1 MVASVSTVRQVRL
14 AGARTRP
21 AGLRRT
27 TVVPGK
33 TTLDVFARDIAAL
46 ADHVGIGRLV
56 IVGLS
61 MGGQIAMEFCRQY
74 PQRVR
79 GLVLAATTPQAET
92 AEGKVNRNAMADR
105 LLREG
110 LVPYAEEVLT
120 KMVAPRNI
128 EALPAVAEKVMG
140 MMRSAPSKRRRRFAR
155 PGRTSR
161 LSGHP
166 GRSRCAGP
174 RRRRGRGWF
183 HHRADADLM
192 HGLLRNSELCWMPGV
207 GHMPNLEREAEFN
220 AALKRFLASVFA
232 AA

>member
-1 MVASVSTVRQVRL
+1 
-14 AGARTRP
+14 
-21 AGLRRT
+21 
-27 TVVPGK
+27 
-33 TTLDVFARDIAAL
+33 
-46 ADHVGIGRLV
+46 
-56 IVGLS
+56 
-61 MGGQIAMEFCRQY
+61 
-74 PQRVR
+74 
-79 GLVLAATTPQAET
+79 
-92 AEGKVNRNAMADR
+92 MADR

-140 MMRSAPSKRRRRFAR
+140 MMRSAPPKA
-155 PGRTSR
+155 PPP
-161 LSGHP
+161 L
-166 GRSRCAGP
+166 CAAGP
-174 RRRRGRGWF
+174 NVPTIGTPLGGLDAPALVVVGDEDGF
-183 HHRADADLM
+183 TTRADADLM